1 MPRHGH
7 DPAGARRI
15 DGFYKRSVFLF
26 GLVAIGLGI
35 ALLVETAVAGGGSTG
50 YLLGVLFLALG
61 VGRIFLLRRC

>member
-26 GLVAIGLGI
+26 GLVAIGVGI

-61 VGRIFLLRRC
+61 VGRIFLLRRR

>member
-61 VGRIFLLRRC
+61 VGRIFLLRRR

>member
-61 VGRIFLLRRC
+61 IGRIFLLRRR